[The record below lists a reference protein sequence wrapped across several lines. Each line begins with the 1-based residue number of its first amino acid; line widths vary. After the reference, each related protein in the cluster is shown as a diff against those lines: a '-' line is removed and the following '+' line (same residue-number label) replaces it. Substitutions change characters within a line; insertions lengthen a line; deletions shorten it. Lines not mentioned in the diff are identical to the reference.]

1 MATRGSS
8 RCCERPADRAP
19 RSRLAVAA
27 QAACDVGDERLSAL
41 IDLMLLWLLAARA
54 VGMAIARVS
63 SSEPSTWVDGLNSQ

>member
-8 RCCERPADRAP
+8 RCCERPANRAL

-41 IDLMLLWLLAARA
+41 IDLMFLWLVATRRR
-54 VGMAIARVS
+54 MAIARVS
-63 SSEPSTWVDGLNSQ
+63 SSEPGTWVDGAQ